1 LALGVH
7 FCLPL
12 LSHRALRRIM
22 STQQRR
28 GDRTSS
34 PGAAKKTDPVDAKKT
49 ESKAPPSFF
58 KKYIAPNV
66 FNFYPVASLIGIGY
80 YAFKNKF
87 SFDATMS
94 NGGDWVV
101 FTFCVK
107 LCMLHNGLAH
117 LYMTKIVH
125 ASQGLTPTPGSLMFE
140 NELGAV
146 CLSLGIFAILSGSGV
161 AVATISKAVGG
172 FFFYAAAR
180 HVREGQ
186 PLGTALG
193 GIGTCV
199 FLFLAGFHAAPFD
212 VSHLIKR

>member
-1 LALGVH
+1 
-7 FCLPL
+7 
-12 LSHRALRRIM
+12 M

-34 PGAAKKTDPVDAKKT
+34 PGAVKTPVQDAKKTDTKT
-49 ESKAPPSFF
+49 PPPSFF
-58 KKYIAPNV
+58 KKYIAPNI

-80 YAFKNKF
+80 YAYKNKF

-107 LCMLHNGLAH
+107 LCMIHNGLAH

-146 CLSLGIFAILSGSGV
+146 CLSLGIFAILEGGGV

-193 GIGTCV
+193 GIGTCI
-199 FLFLAGFHAAPFD
+199 FLLLAGFHAAPLD
-212 VSHLIKR
+212 ISPLTKLR